1 MSLVNTTSH
10 EAPPTNPERHATL
23 DHVLIV
29 LSLHNKFSGDEKKKD
44 SEDEAGSNNTEDL
57 NINE

>member
-1 MSLVNTTSH
+1 
-10 EAPPTNPERHATL
+10 
-23 DHVLIV
+23 V